1 MKAQPRNI
9 RPFAAWAVVMM
20 AALCALFA
28 QPARAQAPEAVF
40 VAGSV
45 AVDVTAANSAQAQEQ
60 AIAQAERVGFERV
73 ARRLTLASD
82 RARLGEPRAE
92 GVALQRMILSV
103 NVEEERRSS
112 TRYIARLAV
121 RTNPDA
127 VRAFLTAA
135 GYQVIETRTAPL
147 LVIAGAQGVN
157 QQQAAVWREVW
168 ETSGYAGDLVPIA
181 VAPASAP
188 SSPEWSRVDGIARAA
203 SANAALFAN
212 LTISGNTAR
221 ATLTE
226 VSGNA
231 PNRSRGVV
239 EARIGQGDAG
249 LRAALISLAQQA
261 NDLVQEEW
269 KQSVVAGAGEP
280 TRITVSALYGSRTE
294 WERIKAGL
302 RGSERLISAIS
313 IDAVAQDGA
322 LLSFSYVGELPQLTD
337 ELRRNGVTLGSGAS
351 GMELRAGRP

>member
-1 MKAQPRNI
+1 MKAQPRNA
-9 RPFAAWAVVMM
+9 RPFAAWAVVMV
-20 AALCALFA
+20 AAFCALFA
-28 QPARAQAPEAVF
+28 QPARAQAPDAVF
-40 VAGSV
+40 VAGAVS
-45 AVDVTAANSAQAQEQ
+45 VDVTATNSAQAQEQ
-60 AIAQAERVGFERV
+60 AIAQAERIGFERV
-73 ARRLTLASD
+73 ARRLTLAAD

-92 GVALQRMILSV
+92 GVALQRMVLGV
-103 NVEEERRSS
+103 NVEDERRSS
-112 TRYIARLAV
+112 TRYIARLVV

-127 VRAFLTAA
+127 VRAHLRAA
-135 GYQVIETRTAPL
+135 GYQIVETRTAPL
-147 LVIAGAQGVN
+147 LVVPGAQGVN
-157 QQQAAVWREVW
+157 QQQAALWREVW

-181 VAPASAP
+181 VAPATAP
-188 SSPEWSRVDGIARAA
+188 TSPEWTRVDGIARAA

-221 ATLTE
+221 VTLTE

-239 EARIGQGDAG
+239 EARIGQGETG
-249 LRAALISLAQQA
+249 LRAALVSLAQQA

-280 TRITVSALYGSRTE
+280 TRMTVSAIFSSRAE

-313 IDAVAQDGA
+313 VDAVALEGA
-322 LLSFSYVGELPQLTD
+322 LVSFSYVGDLNQLTD
-337 ELRRNGVTLGSGAS
+337 ELRRNGVTLANGAS